1 MRKLVIALTLA
12 AATALPM
19 VLQSTSADAYPV
31 CRIGGHFYQMRCPD
45 RVAARG
51 IDGRAHW
58 YRNPVY
64 CMYPNGAFRHWGHC

>member
-58 YRNPVY
+58 SRLLHVSER
-64 CMYPNGAFRHWGHC
+64 CLQTLGTLLT